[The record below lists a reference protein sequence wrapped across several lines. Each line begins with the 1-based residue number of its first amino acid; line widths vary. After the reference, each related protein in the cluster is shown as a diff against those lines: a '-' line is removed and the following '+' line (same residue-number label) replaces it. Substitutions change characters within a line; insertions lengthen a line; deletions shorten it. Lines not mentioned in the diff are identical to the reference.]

1 MAPLG
6 SQALATQIYEEER
19 DTFFHILLHDD
30 RSSFYVLSSDES
42 GTWADTPVKR
52 SQLPY
57 QHFDSSSNYYIT
69 HNGFS
74 DRRRKLESTRQIN
87 ALFYDLDCHGASRF
101 ECRRLVAEAQR
112 LIQGAVES
120 ERLPQPT
127 MLVDSGRGLHLYYVL
142 DHSIPYRLKQGGVL
156 KVNEKGLA
164 YFHDVQLRLAAV
176 LDELLA
182 GLDGIDVDRAVFDHT
197 RVSRI
202 PGTYNAKA
210 GCYARL
216 VSSAD
221 SYCHLADL
229 DDYRPASVPV
239 RAPQPATKP
248 KATVIRFNRLMM
260 ARLKKVAELQEHRG
274 FACQGT
280 RELMSF
286 VYYNTAVQIYER
298 SDAKRRLEAFNARF
312 NQPLPSTELE
322 GIYNSV
328 DTVVNIK
335 GEKGH
340 YILSAETLIRLLDL
354 TQQEMDE
361 LQFFASKRVA
371 ERAESKRKTREKR
384 VERNRRICT
393 LYSTGDLT
401 QQQVADA
408 VGCSVRTV
416 CSVLKDAGLTRPYG
430 ASKARCAAESR
441 AVSSQEIRQRNL
453 QMMRRLID
461 RRAAYFAGLD
471 SAILWHPCLGVVLK
485 GEADIFLD
493 QFAVSR
499 FERWSTHVRREGP
512 IGVCWPSSVPLDW
525 PIRASFST
533 LPWNSPPLPD
543 VGFSPPLVS

>member
-6 SQALATQIYEEER
+6 SQALATQIYEEEQ
-19 DTFFHILLHDD
+19 DTFFRILLHDD

-52 SQLPY
+52 AQLPY
-57 QHFDSSSNYYIT
+57 QRFDSASNYYIT
-69 HNGFS
+69 HNGFA

-87 ALFYDLDCHGASRF
+87 ALFFDLDCHGAGQF

-112 LIQGAVES
+112 LIQGGVER

-142 DHSIPYRLKQGGVL
+142 EHSIPYRLRQGGEL
-156 KVNEKGLA
+156 KVNEKGLS

-182 GLDGIDVDRAVFDHT
+182 GLEGIDVDRAVFDHT

-216 VSSAD
+216 VSSTD
-221 SYCHLADL
+221 SFCHLVDL
-229 DDYRPASVPV
+229 AAYRPASAPV
-239 RAPQPATKP
+239 RAPQPAAKP

-286 VYYNTAVQIYER
+286 VYYNTAVQIYDR
-298 SDAKRRLEAFNARF
+298 SEARRRLEAFNARF
-312 NQPLPSTELE
+312 KQPLPSTELE
-322 GIYNSV
+322 GICNSV
-328 DTVVNIK
+328 DTVVNVK
-335 GEKGH
+335 GEKG
-340 YILSAETLIRLLDL
+340 YYVLNAKTLIRLLGL

-361 LQFFASKRVA
+361 LHFFASKRVV
-371 ERAESKRKTREKR
+371 ERAEAKRKTREKR
-384 VERNRRICT
+384 EDRNRHICT
-393 LYSTGDLT
+393 LYEEGGMT

-416 CSVLKDAGLTRPYG
+416 CAVLKEAGLTRPHG
-430 ASKARCAAESR
+430 LSKASSAAAPK
-441 AVSSQEIRQRNL
+441 AVTSQEIRHRNL
-453 QMMRRLID
+453 QMMRQLID

-471 SAILWHPCLGVVLK
+471 SAIFWQPCLGVVPR
-485 GEADIFLD
+485 GDTCPPLD
-493 QFAVSR
+493 RILETGLA
-499 FERWSTHVRREGP
+499 
-512 IGVCWPSSVPLDW
+512 CWPSVVLLAW
-525 PIRASFST
+525 PGLVSCST
-533 LPWNSPPLPD
+533 LPVNAPPPLD
-543 VGFSPPLVS
+543 EGISSPLVS